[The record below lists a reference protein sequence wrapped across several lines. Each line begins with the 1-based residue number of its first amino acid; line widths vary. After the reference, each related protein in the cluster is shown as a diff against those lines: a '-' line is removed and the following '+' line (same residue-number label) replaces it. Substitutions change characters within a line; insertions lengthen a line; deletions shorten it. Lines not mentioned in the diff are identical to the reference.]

1 MFSQFFIERP
11 RFAVVI
17 SIALALA
24 GIISAFSLPIKQYP
38 DITPP
43 QIRVSANYP
52 GADAKALTNTVAA
65 PLEDEINGV
74 DDMIYMSSTSSNT
87 GSYSLTITFKTG
99 TDTDMAL
106 VKVQNRVQQASSKL
120 PKEVTAQGGDDER
133 QLFGHAGAHRAGL
146 PGGDAGRAVPE
157 RLRD

>member
-1 MFSQFFIERP
+1 MFSQFFIDRP
-11 RFAVVI
+11 RFAVVL

-24 GIISAFSLPIKQYP
+24 RAISAFNLPIKQYP

-43 QIRVSANYP
+43 QVRVSANYP

-87 GSYSLTITFKTG
+87 GSYSLAITFKTG
-99 TDTDMAL
+99 TDTNMAL

-120 PKEVTAQGGDDER
+120 PKEVTA
-133 QLFGHAGAHRAGL
+133 
-146 PGGDAGRAVPE
+146 
-157 RLRD
+157 

>member
-38 DITPP
+38 DITLP

-65 PLEDEINGV
+65 PLEDATP
-74 DDMIYMSSTSSNT
+74 SPSPS
-87 GSYSLTITFKTG
+87 
-99 TDTDMAL
+99 
-106 VKVQNRVQQASSKL
+106 R
-120 PKEVTAQGGDDER
+120 
-133 QLFGHAGAHRAGL
+133 RARTRTW
-146 PGGDAGRAVPE
+146 PW
-157 RLRD
+157 